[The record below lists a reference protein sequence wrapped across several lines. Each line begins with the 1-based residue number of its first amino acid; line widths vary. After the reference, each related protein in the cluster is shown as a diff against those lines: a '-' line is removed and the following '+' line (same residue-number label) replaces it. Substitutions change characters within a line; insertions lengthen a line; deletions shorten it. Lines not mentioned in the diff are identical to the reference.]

1 MNPLVPD
8 ATVADIVGAVAIIA
22 SGGGL
27 AVFLRRF
34 ALAWHPAW
42 RFERA
47 SKNGWESGTLADV
60 LDTANGRRR
69 QTPPR

>member
-1 MNPLVPD
+1 MNPLGPD
-8 ATVADIVGAVAIIA
+8 ASIAEVVQGVVMIA

-34 ALAWHPAW
+34 TLAWHAAW

-47 SKNGWESGTLADV
+47 SRNGWETGTLADV

-69 QTPPR
+69 QGPHH

>member
-1 MNPLVPD
+1 MNTLVPD
-8 ATVADIVGAVAIIA
+8 ATVAAVAIIA

-27 AVFLRRF
+27 FLRRF
-34 ALAWHPAW
+34 ALTWHAAW

-47 SKNGWESGTLADV
+47 SKNGWETGTLADV

>member
-1 MNPLVPD
+1 M
-8 ATVADIVGAVAIIA
+8 IA

-27 AVFLRRF
+27 AVSLRRI
-34 ALAWHPAW
+34 ALTWHAAW

-47 SKNGWESGTLADV
+47 SKNGWETGTLADV
-60 LDTANGRRR
+60 LDTANGRPR